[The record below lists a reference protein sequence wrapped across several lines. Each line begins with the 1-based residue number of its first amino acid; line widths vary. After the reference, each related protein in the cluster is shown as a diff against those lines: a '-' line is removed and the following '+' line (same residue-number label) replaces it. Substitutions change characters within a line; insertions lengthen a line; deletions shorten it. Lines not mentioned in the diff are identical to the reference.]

1 MTKKT
6 QMLLEEIQSSLTTQ
20 DAANIIEELIKNKM
34 VEIENLQYESNLK
47 MYEEY
52 NFILM
57 SKIKQMHAV
66 LSNHGIDYE
75 VSSSEDDDEDKE
87 MYDVRNIDDDY
98 DLDEIEQDKHFE
110 NDEYAE
116 DEDSDEKI
124 QEKEK
129 PIQKLSNN
137 YVQQI
142 EKIGQSDSGDSLKYQ
157 KSHKLKQSQ
166 HELPRR

>member
-1 MTKKT
+1 
-6 QMLLEEIQSSLTTQ
+6 MLLEEIQSSLTTQ

-98 DLDEIEQDKHFE
+98 DLDEIE
-110 NDEYAE
+110 
-116 DEDSDEKI
+116 
-124 QEKEK
+124 
-129 PIQKLSNN
+129 
-137 YVQQI
+137 
-142 EKIGQSDSGDSLKYQ
+142 
-157 KSHKLKQSQ
+157 
-166 HELPRR
+166 